1 MPDTPPG
8 LEAELEAALLD
19 AMQGDA
25 WGPGLKGRLELAARR
40 VLYGRGFRSV
50 RVTAVL
56 EPDGAVRVVVRLPP
70 GPRRVREIRL
80 RLAPG

>member
-1 MPDTPPG
+1 MADLAPG

-25 WGPGLKGRLELAARR
+25 WGPGLKGRLELAAKR
-40 VLYGRGFRSV
+40 VLYGRGFRKV
-50 RVTAVL
+50 DATAVL

-70 GPRRVREIRL
+70 GPARVRELRL